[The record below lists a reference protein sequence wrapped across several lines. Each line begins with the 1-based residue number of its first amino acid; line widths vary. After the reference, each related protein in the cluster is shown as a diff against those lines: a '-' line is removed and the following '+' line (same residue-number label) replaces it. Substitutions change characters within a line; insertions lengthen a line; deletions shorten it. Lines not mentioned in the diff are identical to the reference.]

1 MSSRAL
7 GFLRERQRISIL
19 GKDLGQ
25 SLMLYRSL
33 SYKKN
38 CLGNVELILVLVLV
52 SSLGQGKD
60 RHQFPLKFKIRV
72 LKFKILILIFENPK
86 F

>member
-1 MSSRAL
+1 MRSILGYDVPTNLQPWRGGESTISLMSSRAL

-33 SYKKN
+33 
-38 CLGNVELILVLVLV
+38 
-52 SSLGQGKD
+52 
-60 RHQFPLKFKIRV
+60 R
-72 LKFKILILIFENPK
+72 
-86 F
+86 